1 MALFLG
7 IDIGGTNIK
16 AALVSEDGRA
26 RSFASSPWSGGAPS
40 EAVSIAARLLGEL
53 GGHDGTDPPVAC
65 GAGCAGLVDNGSG
78 TVHLSP
84 NLPEWRDVGLRHM
97 LTEALGLPTVI
108 ENDANAAAYAE
119 YVVGAA
125 RGAGSAV
132 LVTLGTGVGGGLVID
147 GRIHRGSG
155 FAGEVGHATIE
166 RDGEPCACGNT
177 GCLERYVSA
186 GAIVKNARSLLE
198 QGRPSAL
205 SGDGEVT
212 AKSVGEAAGAGDE
225 LALEVLAE
233 AGRALGT
240 GLANLTLILAPDVF
254 VIGGGVAAAGEPLLG
269 PAREE
274 MERRAYCAGP
284 SSPRVVL
291 AELGETAGVVGA
303 ALLARAAARNG

>member
-1 MALFLG
+1 VTLFLG

-26 RSFASSPWSGGAPS
+26 RSFVRSPWSGRAPA
-40 EAVSIAARLLGEL
+40 EAVSVAGRLLEEL
-53 GGHDGTDPPVAC
+53 GSPDGAEPPAGC
-65 GAGCAGLVDNGSG
+65 GAGCAGLVDSRAG

-125 RGAGSAV
+125 RGVRSAV
-132 LVTLGTGVGGGLVID
+132 LITLGTGVGGGLILD
-147 GRIHRGSG
+147 GRLHRGSG

-166 RDGEPCACGNT
+166 RDGEPCACGNA

-186 GAIVKNARSLLE
+186 GAIVRSALSLLE

-205 SGDGEVT
+205 SGAGEVT
-212 AKSVGEAAGAGDE
+212 AEAVGEAACGGDE

-233 AGRALGT
+233 AGRALGV
-240 GLANLTLILAPDVF
+240 GLANLALILAPDLF

-274 MERRAYCAGP
+274 MERRAYCRGP
-284 SSPRVVL
+284 STPGVVP

-303 ALLARAAARNG
+303 ALLAREAKQAG